1 MSGRQGG
8 KAKPLKKPKAKGKEL
23 DEDDLAFKVIIRAN
37 KARQQKYGTFQFL
50 ATNFRSKFS
59 TIGHFCLI
67 FGQKVIQQI
76 KTIV

>member
-37 KARQQKYGTFQFL
+37 ISQWYSLESIEAELT
-50 ATNFRSKFS
+50 
-59 TIGHFCLI
+59 GHTRVHVVGFEFVQRLS
-67 FGQKVIQQI
+67 
-76 KTIV
+76 